1 MAAIYDLINCAKKFK
16 SVYIQTHNFPDHD
29 ALAAACGMKTLLGH
43 FGVES
48 CIIYDGDITRASL
61 ANMVKK
67 LDIAAFRVRE
77 IDDAAGAAVIMV
89 DGCRGNKNMKEL
101 KNSVLIGVID
111 HHDTSHVEDIP
122 FIDIRPACGSC
133 STIIYTY
140 FEALEV
146 PIDRATATALMI
158 GLCVDTAILMRNIT
172 EDDVKAYFALFSMAD
187 NEFVQGMVRNS
198 IEAADLSYFKYAIE
212 NIKIEDGAAFCF
224 IKTGCSQNL
233 LGIMADFFLALD
245 EVIFVMLCAEYESK
259 IIFSLRSEDKRWNAA
274 NIIQELLNG
283 RGFGGGHHNMAGGV
297 ISAAG
302 GFDAAEM
309 FCSLKAAL
317 ARAGGV
323 PEKAAPAGC

>member
-1 MAAIYDLINCAKKFK
+1 MAAITDLINCAKKYK

-29 ALAAACGMKTLLGH
+29 ALAAAFGMKTLLGY

-48 CIIYDGDITRASL
+48 HIIYDGDITRASL

-67 LDIAAFRVRE
+67 LGIAAHKVRE

-101 KNSVLIGVID
+101 KNSFLIGVVD

-140 FEALEV
+140 FEALAV
-146 PIDRATATALMI
+146 PIDRVTATALMI

-172 EDDVKAYFALFSMAD
+172 SDDVKAYFSLFSRAD
-187 NEFVQGMVRNS
+187 NEFVQSMVRNC

-224 IKTGCSQNL
+224 LKNGCSQNL
-233 LGIMADFFLALD
+233 LGIMADFFLALE
-245 EVIFVMLCAEYESK
+245 EVVFVMLCAEYEGK
-259 IIFSLRSEDKRWNAA
+259 VIFSLRSENKDWNAA

-297 ISAAG
+297 INAPA
-302 GFDAAEM
+302 GFDAPEM
-309 FCSLKAAL
+309 FRSLKASL
-317 ARAGGV
+317 GRAGGV
-323 PEKAAPAGC
+323 QAASAQAEF